1 MANRLKPNAQ
11 ELNSLVNKE
20 EAIENT
26 QNSPLVTTVAPPNPS
41 TNVNRANQLSRGGP
55 GAPDDN
61 TGNISIGL
69 YDIDAAIIHYWKEV
83 IKPQVQEAGGTDIID
98 VPLMWGNPERWKSM
112 QVDGFVR
119 DNKGNLILPLV
130 MFRRTGVS
138 RDDQMMIDD
147 FNKNLVY
154 VAEKKYTQNFRYDN
168 FSVLNGY
175 IPPQELI
182 TTAVPD
188 FITLSYE
195 CVIWTEYTEHMNPLV
210 EKVIYHDKKYWG
222 EENRFRFRTTT
233 DSWDDAS
240 ELTADNDR
248 MIKTNFNLTFHG
260 YLVPE
265 NINEQVNTGV
275 VQTFDQ
281 VVIEEGD
288 TTTGKSSIIEEADV
302 KFGSTK

>member
-26 QNSPLVTTVAPPNPS
+26 QNSPLVTTVPPPNPS
-41 TNVNRANQLSRGGP
+41 TNVNRATQIARGGDTIP
-55 GAPDDN
+55 TVA
-61 TGNISIGL
+61 ISL
-69 YDIDAAIIHYWKEV
+69 YDIDSAIIYYWTNV
-83 IKPQVQEAGGTDIID
+83 IKPQVQEAGGTDMID

-112 QVDGFVR
+112 SVDGYVR

-130 MFRRTGVS
+130 MFRRTNVARNDS
-138 RDDQMMIDD
+138 MLIDD
-147 FNKNLVY
+147 FNRDLVFA
-154 VAEKKYTQNFRYDN
+154 AEKKYTESFRYDN
-168 FSVLNGY
+168 FSVLNGM

-182 TTAVPD
+182 TTAVPN

-195 CVIWTEYTEHMNPLV
+195 CVMWTEYTEHMNPLI

-240 ELTADNDR
+240 ELTTDSDR

-265 NINEQVNTGV
+265 SINDQINTGV

-288 TTTGKSSIIEEADV
+288 TTTGKSTIIEEADV
-302 KFGSTK
+302 QTKT